1 MNSRIK
7 ENDDHPSSKTTLSRG
22 GLNSFLTLDDIKKTS
37 VLQEVTGSFKKLF
50 RRIAFGKV
58 KDIQFKIASL
68 SDQGQRDYQQDAII
82 VEELGEGLAFA
93 ALSDGMGGH
102 AAGDIAA
109 TIAVDTIRAKL
120 LSEISDADNLEKLQ
134 KLFVDCVDA
143 ANKAISDHTE
153 KDPETEGMGTT
164 LVVAFVRDHKL
175 YWLSIG
181 DSPLYLWRNK
191 KFYQLNQ
198 DHSMAPALDMMASK
212 GLMTAEEARVHPNR
226 NNLTSAL
233 NHQKP
238 EMIDICETP
247 LDLVPGDLILISSD
261 GLQTMQDTEIAKT
274 LNSSVDRDPQYI
286 CAALLGAVIDL
297 ADPDQ
302 DNIGVVAMKVEAI
315 TAFDI
320 AQKERDA
327 IEQHRMKEIS
337 ALEDAALDEIARQHK
352 QRGET
357 DDKTK

>member
-1 MNSRIK
+1 MNSLTK
-7 ENDDHPSSKTTLSRG
+7 ENNAHSSKKTTLNRG
-22 GLNSFLTLDDIKKTS
+22 GLNQFLTLDDIKKTS
-37 VLQEVTGSFKKLF
+37 VLQEVSGSFKKLF

-109 TIAVDTIRAKL
+109 TLAVDTIRAKL
-120 LSEISDADNLEKLQ
+120 LAEISEADDLGKLQ
-134 KLFVDCVDA
+134 KLFSDCVDE
-143 ANKAISDHTE
+143 ANKAISEHTE
-153 KDPETEGMGTT
+153 KDPKTEGMGAT

-212 GLMTAEEARVHPNR
+212 GLMTAEEARAHPSR

-233 NHQKP
+233 NHQTP

-247 LDLVPGDLILISSD
+247 LDLIPGDLILISSD
-261 GLQTMQDTEIAKT
+261 GLQTMQDKEIAKT

-286 CAALLGAVIDL
+286 CSALLGAVIDL

-320 AQKERDA
+320 AQKERA
-327 IEQHRMKEIS
+327 EIEAHRMKEIS
-337 ALEDAALDEIARQHK
+337 ALEDAALDEIARQDK
-352 QRGET
+352 KRGET
-357 DDKTK
+357 DAKTK